1 MSRKTTKAP
10 LEILT
15 APNLETQQWL
25 LHGFSTRNGGVSSA
39 YGKGSLNLGITKH
52 DQHSNV
58 ERNRELFVREL
69 GAVNGH
75 GDLWPVVGV
84 RQIHSGV
91 IHRVKAVP
99 GSVLVGD
106 GLITDTPGV
115 LLTVKTA
122 DCVPVLLADPVKRA
136 VGAFHAGWKGTLAR
150 IVEKGV
156 GELRSQFGSRPEDI
170 QAAIGPCIHACCY
183 AVGEELREKFDAQFP
198 YAGELFS
205 EVFDHQ
211 ALSVK
216 YPMLFLNQRPP
227 GHGEPAVKIHLDLVA
242 ANRRQ
247 LLDAGVREENIAIVD
262 ECTSCNTELL
272 FSHRKEAGM
281 TGRMMGVIGIR

>member
-1 MSRKTTKAP
+1 VSRKTTKAT

-15 APNLETQQWL
+15 APNLKSAQWL
-25 LHGFSTRNGGVSSA
+25 LHGFSTRNGGVSSV
-39 YGKGSLNLGITKH
+39 YGKGSLNLGITKD

-58 ERNRELFVREL
+58 EHNRELFLREL
-69 GAVNGH
+69 GAVNGQRKF
-75 GDLWPVVGV
+75 WPMVGV
-84 RQIHSGV
+84 RQIHSAVIHHVTGVPGGILIGDGV
-91 IHRVKAVP
+91 I
-99 GSVLVGD
+99 
-106 GLITDTPGV
+106 TNTPKL

-122 DCVPVLLADPVKRA
+122 DCVPVLLADPERRA
-136 VGAFHAGWKGTLAR
+136 VGGFHAGWKGTLAR

-156 GELRSQFGSRPEDI
+156 GELRRHFGSRPEDI
-170 QAAIGPCIHACCY
+170 RAAIGPCIHACCY
-183 AVGEELREKFDAQFP
+183 EVGDELREMFDAQFS

-205 EVFDHQ
+205 EVFDYQ
-211 ALSVK
+211 ALSIK
-216 YPMLFLNQRPP
+216 YPMLFLNQRAP
-227 GHGEPAVKIHLDLVA
+227 GHGEPAVKIHLDLVE

-247 LLDAGVREENIAIVD
+247 LVDAGVREENIEIVD

>member
-1 MSRKTTKAP
+1 VSRKTTKAT

-15 APNLETQQWL
+15 APNLESQQWL

-39 YGKGSLNLGITKH
+39 YGKRGLNLGITKH

-58 ERNRELFVREL
+58 VHNRELFLRGL
-69 GAVNGH
+69 GAVNGQ
-75 GDLWPVVGV
+75 GELWPVVGV
-84 RQIHSGV
+84 RQIHSAV
-91 IHRVKAVP
+91 IHRVLGVP
-99 GSVLVGD
+99 ASVLVGD
-106 GLITDTPGV
+106 GLITDTARL

-122 DCVPVLLADPVKRA
+122 DCVPVLLADPERRA
-136 VGAFHAGWKGTLAR
+136 VGAFHAGWKGTLSR

-156 GELRSQFGSRPEDI
+156 GELRRQFGSRPEDI
-170 QAAIGPCIHACCY
+170 RAAIGPCIHACCY
-183 AVGEELREKFDAQFP
+183 EVGEELREKFDTQFP

-205 EVFDHQ
+205 EVFDYK

-227 GHGEPAVKIHLDLVA
+227 GHGEPAVKIHLNLVE

-247 LLDAGVREENIAIVD
+247 LVDAGVREQNIEVVD
-262 ECTSCNTELL
+262 ECTSCNTGLL

>member
-1 MSRKTTKAP
+1 VSRKTTKAT
-10 LEILT
+10 LDVLT
-15 APNLETQQWL
+15 ARNLEQEQWL

-39 YGKGSLNLGITKH
+39 YGKSSLNLGITKH

-58 ERNRELFVREL
+58 EHNRELFLREL
-69 GAVNGH
+69 GAANGR
-75 GDLWPVVGV
+75 GRLWPLVGV
-84 RQIHSGV
+84 RQIHSAV
-91 IHRVKAVP
+91 IHRVTGVP
-99 GSVLVGD
+99 GTVLVGD
-106 GLITDTPGV
+106 GLITDTPRF

-122 DCVPVLLADPVKRA
+122 DCVPVLLADSARRA

-156 GELRSQFGSRPEDI
+156 GELRRYCGSKPEDI
-170 QAAIGPCIHACCY
+170 RAAIGPCIHACCY
-183 AVGEELREKFDAQFP
+183 EVGEELREKFDAQFP

-205 EVFDHQ
+205 EVFDYQ

-227 GHGEPAVKIHLDLVA
+227 GHGEPAVKIHLNLVE

-247 LLDAGVREENIAIVD
+247 LVDAGVRQENVEVVD
-262 ECTSCNTELL
+262 ECTSCNTDLL

>member
-1 MSRKTTKAP
+1 VSRKTTKAT

-15 APNLETQQWL
+15 ASNLETQQWL
-25 LHGFSTRNGGVSSA
+25 LHGFSTRNGGVTSA
-39 YGKGSLNLGITKH
+39 YGKNGLNLGITKH

-58 ERNRELFVREL
+58 EHNRELFVREL
-69 GAVNGH
+69 GAVNGSE
-75 GDLWPVVGV
+75 LWPLVGV
-84 RQIHSGV
+84 RQIHSAV
-91 IHRVKAVP
+91 IHRVKGVP
-99 GSVLVGD
+99 GSVPVGD
-106 GLITDTPGV
+106 GLITDTPRV

-136 VGAFHAGWKGTLAR
+136 VGAFHAGWKGTLSR

-156 GELRSQFGSRPEDI
+156 GELRRQFGSRPEGI

-183 AVGEELREKFDAQFP
+183 QVGGELREKFEAQFP
-198 YAGELFS
+198 YAGELFT
-205 EVFDHQ
+205 EVFDYQ

-227 GHGEPAVKIHLDLVA
+227 GHGEPAVKIHLNLVE

-247 LLDAGVREENIAIVD
+247 LLDAGVRYENIEVVD
-262 ECTSCNTELL
+262 ECTSCNTDLL

-281 TGRMMGVIGIR
+281 TGRMMGVIGIK